1 MLVGTLNKIGIIPA
15 RLHSTRFPKKILT
28 DINGKPMV
36 ICTAEQVSKAKSLDR
51 VLIAIDNDETY
62 QALKDFNYELVM
74 TSNEHKSGT
83 DRIAEVVKRIKS
95 IDIIVNI
102 QADEPFIDPTLIDKL
117 TEAHLDSTV
126 EMSTL
131 VSTQLSTKDYD
142 NESIVKAF
150 LDENNFATDF
160 KRKSMARHKH
170 LGIYGFTRK
179 TLLDFISFEQTDNEK
194 NRNLEQMRALDNGIK
209 IKAVL
214 TNEDS
219 LSINTLNDLSC
230 VYKKG
235 NAR

>member
-1 MLVGTLNKIGIIPA
+1 
-15 RLHSTRFPKKILT
+15 
-28 DINGKPMV
+28 MV

-117 TEAHLDSTV
+117 AEAHLDSTV

>member
-1 MLVGTLNKIGIIPA
+1 MLAVTLNKIGIIPA

-36 ICTAEQVSKAKSLDR
+36 IYTAEQVSKAKSLDR
-51 VLIAIDNDETY
+51 VFIAIDSDETY

-95 IDIIVNI
+95 VDIIVNI
-102 QADEPFIDPTLIDKL
+102 QADEPFINPILIDRL

-131 VSTQLSTKDYD
+131 VSTQLSSKDYD
-142 NESIVKAF
+142 NENIVKAF
-150 LDENNFATDF
+150 LDENNFAIDF
-160 KRKSMARHKH
+160 KRKSMAHYKH

-179 TLLDFISFEQTDNEK
+179 TLLDFISFEQTANEK
-194 NRNLEQMRALDNGIK
+194 NRHLEQMRALDNAIK

-214 TNEDS
+214 TDEDS
-219 LSINTLNDLSC
+219 LSINILGDLLDLNTKES
-230 VYKKG
+230 
-235 NAR
+235 A